1 MASEDFGIVGAM
13 YMVGI
18 ENDFLILLQDIRKS
32 PRKMH
37 KSYLV
42 KIGVYD
48 RICDIIPDNN
58 YTIKEKIDIILL
70 DEYTRCSCGKLSKPR
85 SKWCSIQCRNRDPN
99 IRKNIKEKNTKNQKE
114 RLRKAKETRL
124 ERYGVEAVQDIP
136 TVKLKTKLK
145 KQEYYNKVINDT
157 FRKYNLD
164 INKLSDHEYL
174 REICDNNSAFE
185 VMRKYFNNIPYT
197 TMIRHFSRIGFD
209 PKFSDG
215 GISEG
220 EKDMLNWLSK
230 EIDEEIISNNRS
242 IIGKELDIYVP
253 SKKLA
258 IEFHGLYWHSDKIL
272 SAKGTDGRNYHKNK
286 FQLCKDNDITLLQF
300 FEDEWYFKRDIVQ
313 SMILSKLGKH
323 DKKYFA
329 RKLDIRK
336 VGAEDAND
344 FLDKNHIQGFCVG
357 SSYGLWDNEELVCM
371 ITIGKSRFDSST
383 ELLRF
388 CSKLRC
394 RVVGGLSRLISYVKK
409 KYDINEI
416 TTYADLRYS
425 TGESYRNIGK
435 FIKETEVGYYWI
447 NNYKRL
453 NRFSTQKHKLAKLL
467 NKKIDMNKTEKEIM
481 EENNYI
487 KLHDCGNYKF
497 VI

>member
-1 MASEDFGIVGAM
+1 MEDF
-13 YMVGI
+13 I
-18 ENDFLILLQDIRKS
+18 EILKDVRKTA
-32 PRKMH
+32 RKMH
-37 KSYLV
+37 KSYLI

-48 RICDIIPDNN
+48 KIIELVPDDD
-58 YTIKEKIDIILL
+58 YKMKEKIDIIVKGTW
-70 DEYTRCSCGKLSKPR
+70 DKCYCGRLTKPE
-85 SKWCSIQCRNRDPN
+85 SKWCSIQCRNRDKD
-99 IRKNIKEKNTKNQKE
+99 IRKNISVKNSDNQKE
-114 RLRKAKETRL
+114 RLEKAKQTRIR
-124 ERYGVEAVQDIP
+124 RYGVSAVQDIP
-136 TVKLKTKLK
+136 EVKIKTKEK
-145 KQEYYNKVINDT
+145 KQKYYESVIRSN
-157 FRKYNLD
+157 FKKYNLD
-164 INKLSDHEYL
+164 IVKLSDHEYL
-174 REICDNNSAFE
+174 RKICDNNSAFE
-185 VMRKYFNNIPYT
+185 VMRKYFNGMPYMS
-197 TMIRHFSRIGFD
+197 MIRHFSRIGFD

-272 SAKGTDGRNYHKNK
+272 SSKGTDGRNYHKNK
-286 FQLCKDNDITLLQF
+286 FQLCKDNGITLLQF
-300 FEDEWYFKRDIVQ
+300 FEDEWYFKKDIVK

-329 RKLDIRK
+329 RKLDIKK

-344 FLDKNHIQGFCVG
+344 FLEKNHIQGFCVG

-409 KYDINEI
+409 KYDIDEI

-425 TGESYRNIGK
+425 TGDSYRNIGK

-453 NRFSTQKHKLAKLL
+453 NRFSTQKHKLSKLL
-467 NKKIDMNKTEKEIM
+467 NKEIDMNKTEKEIM

-487 KLHDCGNYKF
+487 KLYDCGNYKF